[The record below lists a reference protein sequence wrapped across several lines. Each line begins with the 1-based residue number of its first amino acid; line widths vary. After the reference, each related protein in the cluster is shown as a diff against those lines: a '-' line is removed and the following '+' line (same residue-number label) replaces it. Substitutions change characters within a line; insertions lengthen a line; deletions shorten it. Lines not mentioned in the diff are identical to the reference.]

1 MTENIEKEIIAII
14 ADVSGVDEK
23 EINLDSD
30 LVKDLEIDS
39 IKAIEIV
46 VAAEKK
52 YRVSIRDEDIP
63 QLATVKQ
70 IVDLTKELMNKKQKV
85 NEERKIE

>member
-1 MTENIEKEIIAII
+1 MTENVEEEIISII

-85 NEERKIE
+85 NEERQIE